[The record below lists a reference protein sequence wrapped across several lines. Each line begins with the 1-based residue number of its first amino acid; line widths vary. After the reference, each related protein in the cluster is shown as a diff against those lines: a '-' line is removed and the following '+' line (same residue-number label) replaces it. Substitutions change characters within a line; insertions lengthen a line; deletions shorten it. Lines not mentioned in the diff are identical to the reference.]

1 MSTTFALFVL
11 LLFLA
16 VLLLVWGIYVGWQA
30 HHSPEAERIAR
41 RLRAVMGSE
50 VRESD
55 VTIVKERR
63 LAVAR
68 ELDELLRKLP
78 AMLPTLRRLD
88 RMLLQA
94 GAGYLVAPLL
104 AMCGAGFVIGLVAS
118 VWLRLP
124 GIALLPFA
132 LAVAALPLLRLSR
145 AREARLT
152 RFERQLPDALDMMGR
167 AMRAGHAFPTA
178 LKLVADE
185 MPAPLGAEFKAAF
198 DEVNFGVSMGDAL
211 NGLAE
216 RVPSMDL
223 QYFVVAVLI
232 QRESGGNLTELLSS
246 ISAIVRDR
254 HKLAGQ
260 VRVLSAEGRI
270 SAWVLG
276 LLPFGAGA
284 LMFAANPAT
293 MEVLFTDPLGRKM
306 LFGALGMMA
315 FGVLAIRKT
324 VRIRM

>member
-41 RLRAVMGSE
+41 RLHGVIGFDA
-50 VRESD
+50 RESD

-63 LAVAR
+63 LAAAP
-68 ELDELLRKLP
+68 ELDALLRKMP
-78 AMLPTLRRLD
+78 GVGRLD

-94 GAGYLVAPLL
+94 GATYLLASLL
-104 AMCGAGFVIGLVAS
+104 AMCGAGFVIGMVAG

-124 GIALLPFA
+124 GLALLPFA
-132 LAVAALPLLRLSR
+132 AAVAALPLLRLSR
-145 AREARLT
+145 AREARLM
-152 RFERQLPDALDMMGR
+152 RFERQLPEALDMMSR

-178 LKLVADE
+178 LKLVGDE
-185 MPAPLGAEFKAAF
+185 VAAPLGEEFKAAF

-211 NGLAE
+211 GGLAQ

-246 ISAIVRDR
+246 ISTIIRDR
-254 HKLAGQ
+254 HKLVGQ

-284 LMFAANPAT
+284 LMYAANPAT
-293 MEVLFTDPLGRKM
+293 MGVLFTDPLGRKM
-306 LFGALGMMA
+306 LFGALAMMA
-315 FGVLAIRKT
+315 LGVLAIRKT

>member
-41 RLRAVMGSE
+41 RLRGVIGGE

-63 LAVAR
+63 LAAAP
-68 ELDELLRKLP
+68 ELDALLRKVP
-78 AMLPTLRRLD
+78 GTRRLD

-94 GAGYLVAPLL
+94 GATYLVAPLL
-104 AMCGAGFVIGLVAS
+104 AMCGAGFVIGLVAG

-124 GIALLPFA
+124 GLALLPFA
-132 LAVAALPLLRLSR
+132 AGAAALPLLRLSR
-145 AREARLT
+145 AREARLM
-152 RFERQLPDALDMMGR
+152 RFERQLPEALDMMGR

-178 LKLVADE
+178 LKLVGDE
-185 MPAPLGAEFKAAF
+185 VAAPLGEEFKAAF

-211 NGLAE
+211 NSLAQ

-246 ISAIVRDR
+246 ISAIIRDR
-254 HKLAGQ
+254 HKLVGQ

-284 LMFAANPAT
+284 LMYAANPAT
-293 MEVLFTDPLGRKM
+293 MGVLFTDPLGRKM
-306 LFGALGMMA
+306 LFGALGMMGL
-315 FGVLAIRKT
+315 GVLAIRKT